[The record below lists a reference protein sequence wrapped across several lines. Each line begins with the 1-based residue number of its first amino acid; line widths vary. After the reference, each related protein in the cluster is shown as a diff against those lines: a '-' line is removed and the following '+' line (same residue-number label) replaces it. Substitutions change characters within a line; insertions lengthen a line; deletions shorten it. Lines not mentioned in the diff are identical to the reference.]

1 MDFFTSNNQ
10 SPKRF
15 CAVNAVRMRELRLSF
30 GWSQAELARKSGYTS
45 RLIRKAESGGSLNYE
60 TIADLAETFTS
71 FGTAVYA
78 EELLFDPVAIVRKF
92 IEAYEC
98 EGAGCIHRLT
108 HHLSSSVQLECL
120 VDPVVFPFAGTWRGH
135 EQLLDFFQTFCRQY
149 GRVPER
155 LLVVY
160 LLGSECASARFEDR
174 LVSEG
179 VELPAIR
186 FNWHFQFQAGMI
198 ARIDFEFDH
207 FTASQHRL
215 TGMPPDRKP

>member
-1 MDFFTSNNQ
+1 MDFSTSNNK

-15 CAVNAVRMRELRLSF
+15 CAVNAVRMRKLRLSC

-60 TIADLAETFTS
+60 TIADLADTFTS
-71 FGTAVYA
+71 FGTAVRT
-78 EELLFDPVAIVRKF
+78 EELLFDPVAIVKEF
-92 IEAYEC
+92 MEAYERM
-98 EGAGCIHRLT
+98 GAGCIQRLA
-108 HHLSSSVQLECL
+108 HYFSPSVQLECL
-120 VDPVVFPFAGTWRGH
+120 VDPVCFPFAGTWSGL
-135 EQLLDFFQTFCRQY
+135 ESLLDFFQTFCRQY
-149 GRVPER
+149 GRLPER

-160 LLGSECASARFEDR
+160 LLGTECVSARFEDS

-179 VELPAIR
+179 VELPALR

-207 FTASQHRL
+207 FTASQQRSPS
-215 TGMPPDRKP
+215 TPQD